1 MKKSGLII
9 FCCAAFLV
17 LAISPAMA
25 FGSSPKIGYFDLQTV
40 LDKSSAGKRAKA
52 SFESEQKAVK
62 SGVEEKS
69 REFEKMKQDFEKKK
83 SLMDDKA
90 KQEKMMALRKA
101 QAEGEQTVAE
111 AQNTLVK
118 KSQELTKPI
127 VDKIL
132 DIVRELGKKDD
143 YDLILEVQ
151 KSGIAYATEKA
162 DLTDKVLKELNK
174 VMP

>member
-9 FCCAAFLV
+9 FCCAAFLA

-25 FGSSPKIGYFDLQTV
+25 FGASPKIGYFDLQTV

-52 SFESEQKAVK
+52 SFESQQKSIK

-69 REFEKMKQDFEKKK
+69 REFEKLKQDFDKKK

-90 KQEKMMALRKA
+90 KQEKVTALRKA

-111 AQNTLVK
+111 AQNRLVK
-118 KSQELTKPI
+118 RSQELTKPI

-132 DIVRELGKKDD
+132 DIVRDIGKKDS

-162 DLTDKVLKELNK
+162 DLTDTVLRELNK